1 LEPSPERSADF
12 AFAALSQQ
20 MEGFRIWP
28 LPWSKISLQSVGA
41 FSWFLASRFV
51 ASGEVSMNERFD
63 AIIVGTGQ
71 AAKPL
76 AGALA
81 KAGKKTASI
90 ETKHVG
96 GTCVNEGCT
105 PTKTMVASGRVAYLA
120 RRGADYGVRTA
131 PISIDLT
138 KVRQRKRDV
147 VESFRSGNEKR
158 LAGEN
163 LELIYGFAHFTG
175 PKTLSIDLRA
185 GGTRT
190 LEADWIFLNTGLRAA
205 IPNIDGIHD
214 VPSLTN
220 ESIME
225 LDAVPEHLV
234 ILGGGYV
241 GLEFGQMFRRF
252 GSRVTIIHHGK
263 QLLNQ
268 EDADV
273 AEEVKKILTE
283 DGIEILLEA
292 ETTSARKAADSIQLT
307 VKHRGETRIITGSHL
322 LIAAGR
328 IPNTDAL
335 NLPATGVAADPHGYI
350 KVNEYLETN
359 APGVYALGD
368 VKGGPAF
375 THISY
380 DDYRVVAGN
389 LLNGQHR
396 SIRDRILPYTVFMDP
411 QLGRIGLTESEAR
424 RQGRKI
430 RVAKMPMTYV
440 ARAIETAE
448 TRGFMKIIVD
458 TETEVILGAAVLG
471 IEGGEI
477 ATMVQ
482 IAMQGGLK
490 YTALRDGIFS
500 HPTLAESLNNVF
512 FSWTDEN

>member
-1 LEPSPERSADF
+1 
-12 AFAALSQQ
+12 
-20 MEGFRIWP
+20 
-28 LPWSKISLQSVGA
+28 
-41 FSWFLASRFV
+41 
-51 ASGEVSMNERFD
+51 MNERFD
-63 AIIVGTGQ
+63 AILVGSGQ
-71 AAKPL
+71 AADTL
-76 AGALA
+76 AGELA
-81 KAGKKTASI
+81 KAGKKSVII

-120 RRGADYGVRTA
+120 RRGADYGVSTG

-138 KVRQRKRDV
+138 KVRERKREV
-147 VESFRSGNEKR
+147 VENSRSRNEKR
-158 LAGEN
+158 LSTTKN
-163 LELIYGFAHFTG
+163 LELIYGFAHFIG
-175 PKTLSIDLRA
+175 PKTLQIDLRA

-190 LEADWIFLNTGLRAA
+190 LEGDWIFLNTGLRAA
-205 IPNIDGIHD
+205 IPKIDGIHD
-214 VPSLTN
+214 IPSLNN

-225 LDAVPEHLV
+225 LDTVPDHLIV
-234 ILGGGYV
+234 LGGGYV

-283 DGIEILLEA
+283 DGIEILLET
-292 ETTSARKAADSIQLT
+292 ETTTARKAANSIEFNVKRGGEART
-307 VKHRGETRIITGSHL
+307 VTGSHL

-328 IPNTDAL
+328 IPNTDGL
-335 NLPATGVAADPHGYI
+335 NLSATGVAVDQHGYV
-350 KVNEYLETN
+350 KVNEYLET
-359 APGVYALGD
+359 AASGIYALGD

-396 SIRDRILPYTVFMDP
+396 SIRDRILPYTVFIDP

-424 RQGRKI
+424 KLGKKI
-430 RVAKMPMTYV
+430 RVAKMPMTSV
-440 ARAIETAE
+440 ARAIETDE
-448 TRGFMKIIVD
+448 TRGFIKIIVD
-458 TETEVILGAAVLG
+458 SETELILGAAVLG

-477 ATMVQ
+477 ASIVQ
-482 IAMQGGLK
+482 IAMEGGLK

-512 FSWTDEN
+512 FSWTDES